1 MKISKFRIPIDQM
14 GWKGVKGKEVAIKI
28 LETFRFA
35 ELDQHRATT
44 HNKGIMNGVD
54 SVAIALG

>member
-1 MKISKFRIPIDQM
+1 M